1 MKNIYSN
8 ILKFNNS
15 NLKKIVKYLKKG
27 GLVGIPTET
36 VYGLSGNAYSDT
48 TVKKIY
54 QIKKRPS
61 KNPLIIHYYSLAE
74 LEKDAILNKIF
85 FKLYKKFCPGPI
97 TFVLRKKHFSNISV
111 HASSNLKTIAVRF
124 PDHFIIKKIL
134 KKIPFPLAIPS
145 ANKSGGVSPTSPID
159 VADEFKKKLKF
170 IINGGSCKIGLEST
184 VVDLTGKLKILRPGY
199 ISGKKI
205 GQVIHVKVKLNK
217 NSKKIKSP
225 GMLKKHY
232 SPDIPMKLNQKK
244 SGKDNAFIT
253 FGKNYKKT
261 RHTFNLSK
269 KSNLNEAAKNL
280 YKTFR
285 KIKKMKYKKI
295 SVVKIPNRGIG
306 IAINDRLKHA
316 AR

>member
-36 VYGLSGNAYSDT
+36 VYGLAGNAYSDT

-111 HASSNLKTIAVRF
+111 HASSKLKTIAVRF
-124 PDHFIIKKIL
+124 PDHFIVKKIL